1 MPITLENVS
10 YIYQPNSPYQAEALH
25 DLNLVIKEG
34 EFIGLIG
41 HTGSGKSTLAQHLN
55 GLLKPTSGKVFVDDW
70 EVSAKNVALKKVRE
84 KVGLVFQYP
93 EHQLFEDTVYKE
105 IAFGPRNLGLSQED
119 IDQRVKKAL
128 AMVHLEFARYAEASP
143 FDLSGGEKR
152 RVALASVL
160 AMEPAY
166 LILDEPTAGLDPKG
180 RRQIM
185 EQVRELH
192 DAGMTV
198 ILISHS
204 MDDVARLTKR
214 LIVLHQ
220 GRIVLDGDTRQI
232 FMQYAEKLQEYG
244 LDIPTVT
251 KLILRLR
258 SKGWPLR
265 QDVLTVDEANEEIL
279 KVLREG

>member
-185 EQVRELH
+185 EQIRELH